1 MLEFAR
7 VFLNI
12 VLLRRGPQ
20 DLPASTLLL
29 ALLIA
34 TAVLANLAVA
44 LAFDLDVALI
54 LMRALVDAALG
65 LLLTAAVLSV
75 AGKPHRFLQSST
87 AMVGA
92 GLVIAPIGV
101 LLFAI
106 ERPYGGFANH
116 PDWLRFFEGAY
127 EAWDIL
133 IVGHVYRMA
142 LERNFFLCVLLAF
155 ACEIMVVTA
164 VQGLFPMAL

>member
-1 MLEFAR
+1 MLQFAR

-12 VLLRRGPQ
+12 ALLRRGPQ
-20 DLPASTLLL
+20 DLPASKFLL

-34 TAVLANLAVA
+34 LAVLANLAVS
-44 LAFDLDVALI
+44 LAFDLDVPRTLERSLLA
-54 LMRALVDAALG
+54 AALG
-65 LLLTAAVLSV
+65 LVLTAAILSV
-75 AGKPHRFLQSST
+75 AGRPRRFLQSST

-92 GLVIAPIGV
+92 ELVIAPVGV
-101 LLFAI
+101 LLLAVA
-106 ERPYGGFANH
+106 RPYGDFGNH

-133 IVGHVYRMA
+133 IVGHIYRMA

-155 ACEIMVVTA
+155 ACEIMVVAA
-164 VQGLFPMAL
+164 VQGLFPMSL